1 MFVQTVKKRRQYN
14 GKATWKEMT
23 MQKFPNTRTFALTNS
38 PRNQPED
45 GNVTVADG
53 NFRLTYLTYAE
64 N

>member
-1 MFVQTVKKRRQYN
+1 
-14 GKATWKEMT
+14 MT

-38 PRNQPED
+38 PKNQPED